1 MRNVLSGRAYL
12 TCERQVGAQ
21 RHVMCG
27 NTSRDRL
34 EILEPVVEDWHC
46 LVCLIGVSNIQNT
59 HAAGINITHDAH
71 AYHY

>member
-1 MRNVLSGRAYL
+1 MTGVHVLSGGDHL

-34 EILEPVVEDWHC
+34 EILEPVVC
-46 LVCLIGVSNIQNT
+46 VNM
-59 HAAGINITHDAH
+59 H
-71 AYHY
+71 AYFVYWFNIYSYIHMQG